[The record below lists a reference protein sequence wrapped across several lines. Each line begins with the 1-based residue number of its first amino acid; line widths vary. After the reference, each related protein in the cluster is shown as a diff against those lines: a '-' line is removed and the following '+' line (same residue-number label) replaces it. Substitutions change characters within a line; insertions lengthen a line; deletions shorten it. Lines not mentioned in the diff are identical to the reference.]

1 MRIFQTFQAFNIQ
14 PDLVCKT
21 SHLLLHTNPKSPGAV
36 KYAHIYAATIPL
48 LLDEQ
53 FECHTMLCLQR
64 KGIHKDKQKEHLVS
78 FIVFPFTT

>member
-1 MRIFQTFQAFNIQ
+1 MRILQIFQTFNIQ

-21 SHLLLHTNPKSPGAV
+21 SHLWFHANPKSPGAV
-36 KYAHIYAATIPL
+36 KYVHIKAATLPL

-53 FECHTMLCLQR
+53 CECHTMLYLQR
-64 KGIHKDKQKEHLVS
+64 EATHKEKQKEYLVS